1 VTDTGPGIPEAL
13 LERIFDRFVRV
24 DTARSR
30 STAGSR
36 LGLSIAREIV
46 EAHGGRV
53 SAESTPGEGSAFSTD
68 FPLV

>member
-1 VTDTGPGIPEAL
+1 VTDTGPEIPEAL

-24 DTARSR
+24 DTAR